1 MKTTLL
7 YAKVFLTNLFL
18 LAFRRKDPK
27 HGWLIVIDGGE
38 GAGKDTMIARLQRKY
53 PHVLVTREPG
63 GSDFAEDIRKVMLE
77 SPHAKGASGR
87 TQLLLVSAGR
97 SDHNEKKVEPA
108 ILAGQDTIENRGICT
123 SFGYQVGGQQGGY
136 KVTKTFFFLFNIVFD
151 KVRPHRYV
159 IFEVDPE
166 EGARRVAN
174 RKGVPNHFD
183 DRKRDFHERVAKAYR
198 LFGRLFPGQV
208 KFVDAN
214 KSPDEVF
221 AQLDAIVGPLL
232 SKRA

>member
-7 YAKVFLTNLFL
+7 YGKVLLKNLLFR
-18 LAFRRKDPK
+18 AFRGKDPK

-38 GAGKDTMIARLQRKY
+38 GAGKDTMVARLHGKY

-77 SPHAKGASGR
+77 SPHAKEASGR

-108 ILAGQDTIENRGICT
+108 VLSGRDVIENRGICT

-136 KVTKTFFFLFNIVFD
+136 TVAKTFFFLFDVVFER
-151 KVRPHRYV
+151 VRPHLYV

-166 EGARRVAN
+166 EGARRVAS
-174 RKGVPNHFD
+174 RKGIPNHFD

-198 LFGRLFPGQV
+198 LFGKLFPGQV
-208 KFVDAN
+208 RFVDAN
-214 KSPDEVF
+214 KPPDEVF

-232 SKRA
+232 SEKS